1 MLNKI
6 LTALILSVAAFS
18 GSADEVQI
26 NSDSPE
32 SYVVQKGDTLWDIAG
47 RFLTEPWRWP
57 EIWKVNPQI
66 QDPNLIYPGDV
77 VTLSSEGG
85 SPVLTVERAG
95 DAGGS
100 ATVAA
105 AGSGRT
111 VKLSPAIRS
120 YDRGDAIPTIP
131 IDSIK
136 QFLTRPLVVGADEME
151 GWPYIVSSFDQ
162 HLVAGAGNRVYVRG
176 LSSGGDN
183 RRYSVFRKGPAYR
196 SKSDSSERILGYEA
210 LYVGEAIIEEFG
222 DPATA
227 TIVQSSREVLNGDR
241 LAPLSKD
248 ESSSDF
254 RPKPPASAVQGSII
268 SVIDGMSE
276 IGQYQVVVLDV
287 GASQGIEVGNYLG
300 VYQTGK
306 MVTDKVGV
314 GDESTHPFI
323 EYLGS
328 REAAGKEIQL
338 PEEYAAVIMVIR
350 IFEQVSYALVMEARG
365 PLSLNDSVRNM

>member
-6 LTALILSVAAFS
+6 LTTLILSLAAIPGF
-18 GSADEVQI
+18 ADEVQI
-26 NSDSPE
+26 KAESPE
-32 SYVVQKGDTLWDIAG
+32 SYMVQKGDTLWNIAG

-57 EIWKVNPQI
+57 EIWKANPQI

-77 VTLSSEGG
+77 ITLGSEGG
-85 SPVLTVERAG
+85 SPVLTVERG
-95 DAGGS
+95 DDAVGS
-100 ATVAA
+100 VAA
-105 AGSGRT
+105 TAGSGRT
-111 VKLSPAIRS
+111 LKLTPAIRS

-136 QFLTRPLVVGADEME
+136 QFLTRPLVVSADEME

-176 LSSGGDN
+176 LSSQGDS

-196 SKSDSSERILGYEA
+196 SKSDTSERILGYEA
-210 LYVGEAIIEEFG
+210 LYVGEAIIEKFG

-227 TIVQSSREVLNGDR
+227 TIVQSNREVLNGDR
-241 LAPLSKD
+241 LTPQSKE

-254 RPKPPASAVQGSII
+254 MPRPPANPVQGSII

-276 IGQYQVVVLDV
+276 IGQYQVVVLDI
-287 GASQGIEVGNYLG
+287 GSSQGIEVGNYLG
-300 VYQTGK
+300 VYQAGK
-306 MVTDKVGV
+306 VVTDKVGS

-328 REAAGKEIQL
+328 RGSAGEEVSL

-350 IFEQVSYALVMEARG
+350 LFEQVSYALVMESRG
-365 PLSLNDSVRNM
+365 PLSLNDAVRNM